1 MSLVITGNPGVG
13 KHTISKH
20 VAKDLNYEIIDINK
34 IALKTGLYNKK
45 NKTLDV
51 DVIELKKYL
60 KKNIPKKSRMAR

>member
-20 VAKDLNYEIIDINK
+20 VAKDLKYEIIDINK

-45 NKTLDV
+45 NKTNSDCC
-51 DVIELKKYL
+51 
-60 KKNIPKKSRMAR
+60 